1 MYYTTKE
8 VEGMWSV
15 KKIRHWTI
23 DGIRRMCIENNLYTR
38 GDNKDYQNLMSY
50 VSDHVPTMQCMF
62 WVARDIFAHSKFN
75 NESLIT
81 EPLSHIMWLIEHEAV
96 ITTYSVEMRDD

>member
-23 DGIRRMCIENNLYTR
+23 DLIRNMCIEHNLYTC

-50 VSDHVPTMQCMF
+50 VADHVPTMQCMF
-62 WVARDIFAHSKFN
+62 WVARDIFAHSKFDDD
-75 NESLIT
+75 SLIT
-81 EPLSHIMWLIEHEAV
+81 EQLDHIMWLIEHWAV